1 MATSGV
7 GVDKPVAEEVTKMQ
21 LKRHAAYLIFKIDE
35 SGRVVI
41 DARGD
46 KGASYD
52 AFCAAL
58 PAASPRFAVYDLA
71 FENSDGCKMSKLVF
85 FAWSPE
91 GAPMRDKMMY
101 ASTKAT
107 LVDALSGRVQVT
119 LQANDADDLD
129 LRSVLPKCGTAG
141 ARMR

>member
-7 GVDKPVAEEVTKMQ
+7 GVDKGVVDEVTKMQ
-21 LKRHAAYLIFKIDE
+21 LKRHAAYLIFAIDE

-41 DARGD
+41 DARGG
-46 KGASYD
+46 KGATYD
-52 AFCAAL
+52 EFCTAL
-58 PAASPRFAVYDLA
+58 PASAPRFAVYDLS

-91 GAPMRDKMMY
+91 GAPMRAKMLY

-107 LVDALSGRVQVT
+107 LVEALSGAVQVT
-119 LQANDADDLD
+119 LQATDSDDLD
-129 LRSVLPKCGTAG
+129 LKAVLPKCSTAG
-141 ARMR
+141 ARVR